1 MSIIITM
8 IGCYV
13 YGVISTTAAL
23 AEVWSLAA
31 VSLDR
36 ALAIYHPLNPYKR
49 FTKSQVIVAIYIYRI
64 YDSPLISLTQFM
76 ITPSQFFHIK

>member
-36 ALAIYHPLNPYKR
+36 ALAIYHPLNPNKR
-49 FTKSQVIVAIYIYRI
+49 FTKSQVIVAIYIMVI
-64 YDSPLISLTQFM
+64 VV
-76 ITPSQFFHIK
+76 FFS

>member
-36 ALAIYHPLNPYKR
+36 ALAIYHPLNPNKR
-49 FTKSQVIVAIYIYRI
+49 FTKSQVIVAIYIMVI
-64 YDSPLISLTQFM
+64 VV
-76 ITPSQFFHIK
+76 FFI

>member
-49 FTKSQVIVAIYIYRI
+49 FTKSQVIVAIYIMVI
-64 YDSPLISLTQFM
+64 VVFLMSNI
-76 ITPSQFFHIK
+76 

>member
-1 MSIIITM
+1 MSIITTI

-49 FTKSQVIVAIYIYRI
+49 FTKSQVIVTIYTYIEWEPW
-64 YDSPLISLTQFM
+64 DKISLTQFM
-76 ITPSQFFHIK
+76 ITPSQFF

>member
-1 MSIIITM
+1 MSIITTI

-36 ALAIYHPLNPYKR
+36 ALAIYHPLNPNKR
-49 FTKSQVIVAIYIYRI
+49 FTKSQVIVAIYIMVI
-64 YDSPLISLTQFM
+64 IVFLLNLLSS
-76 ITPSQFFHIK
+76 

>member
-1 MSIIITM
+1 MLLLKIYKKTIEYKACKLMSIIVTM

-49 FTKSQVIVAIYIYRI
+49 FTKSQVIVAIYIEWE
-64 YDSPLISLTQFM
+64 P
-76 ITPSQFFHIK
+76 

>member
-1 MSIIITM
+1 MSIIITT

-36 ALAIYHPLNPYKR
+36 ALAIYHPLNPNKR
-49 FTKSQVIVAIYIYRI
+49 FTKSQVIVAIYIYNI
-64 YDSPLISLTQFM
+64 YNSDFV
-76 ITPSQFFHIK
+76 

>member
-36 ALAIYHPLNPYKR
+36 ALAIYHPLNPNKR
-49 FTKSQVIVAIYIYRI
+49 FTKSQVIVAIYIMVI
-64 YDSPLISLTQFM
+64 VVFLFNLLHS
-76 ITPSQFFHIK
+76 